1 MDREETSNHIVLEV
15 QWNVDENV
23 IYTVL
28 FSVLQEGWGELKM
41 NRFSV
46 GVPSFSTFASF
57 CPPSLLFRDGVC
69 LKTTNAHFKL
79 VT

>member
-28 FSVLQEGWGELKM
+28 FFVLQEGWGELKM
-41 NRFSV
+41 HRFSV
-46 GVPSFSTFASF
+46 GFPSFFLHL
-57 CPPSLLFRDGVC
+57 LLFVP
-69 LKTTNAHFKL
+69 LLYFSEM
-79 VT
+79 VFV